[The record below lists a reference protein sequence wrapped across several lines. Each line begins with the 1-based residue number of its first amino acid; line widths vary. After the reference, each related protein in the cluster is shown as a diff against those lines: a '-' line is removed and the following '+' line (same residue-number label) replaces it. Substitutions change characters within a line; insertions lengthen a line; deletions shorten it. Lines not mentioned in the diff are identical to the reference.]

1 MKQKSRGAGYPTA
14 SPNVIGEFD
23 LPRAFSKRPR
33 RRDRYAA
40 GLLAALFS
48 VLDLA
53 AVFDPPEL
61 PPELP
66 LAPPLPVALVPDEPL
81 DADPVELAL
90 ELAESDPVE
99 ESDFDSDL
107 DSVLAAVPDFA

>member
-1 MKQKSRGAGYPTA
+1 
-14 SPNVIGEFD
+14 
-23 LPRAFSKRPR
+23 
-33 RRDRYAA
+33 
-40 GLLAALFS
+40 

-81 DADPVELAL
+81 AAAAVELAL
-90 ELAESDPVE
+90 ELDASDALD
-99 ESDFDSDL
+99 ESDFESDL
-107 DSVLAAVPDFA
+107 DSVLAAEPDFA

>member
-14 SPNVIGEFD
+14 SPNVICEFN
-23 LPRAFSKRPR
+23 LPRAFCQ
-33 RRDRYAA
+33 RDRYAA

-53 AVFDPPEL
+53 AVFDPPEP

-81 DADPVELAL
+81 AADPVELAL